1 MNLALETAV
10 SLKSGACWINCHNLF
25 DAASGFGGYRESGFG
40 RDRGKEVSIVFL
52 LGHVPN
58 TLCTIMRTFLYLSQ
72 GLYEYVKPSWQTKP
86 HPQINDEKVKN
97 FGQNVAPRPLNPSQ
111 KEAQLYPVTMEIAG
125 IQAPRSV
132 TKINPTTIIYP
143 LPPSLPLSIDR
154 TLKMYIGGTQKR
166 PDAPYCRPVKGAG
179 GGVVGQVAEGNRKD
193 IREAVEAAHN
203 AAPGSVTIYSV

>member
-1 MNLALETAV
+1 
-10 SLKSGACWINCHNLF
+10 
-25 DAASGFGGYRESGFG
+25 
-40 RDRGKEVSIVFL
+40 
-52 LGHVPN
+52 
-58 TLCTIMRTFLYLSQ
+58 MRTFLYLSQ

-143 LPPSLPLSIDR
+143 LPPSLPPSLPLSIDR

-166 PDAPYCRPVKGAG
+166 PDAPYCHPVKGAG

-203 AAPGSVTIYSV
+203 AAPGSVKYTVYDLVMLPW